1 MTTFATDSL
10 FIICFNTLK
19 HCFTVDLVAA
29 LGGIPGAFFLL
40 LYPYQYPIFFT
51 TKSIKR

>member
-29 LGGIPGAFFLL
+29 KSKIRFFHH
-40 LYPYQYPIFFT
+40 
-51 TKSIKR
+51 

>member
-29 LGGIPGAFFLL
+29 LGGIRVPFSSPLSK
-40 LYPYQYPIFFT
+40 PKIRFFT
-51 TKSIKR
+51 TKSIRK

>member
-10 FIICFNTLK
+10 FIICFDTLK
-19 HCFTVDLVAA
+19 HFTVDLVAA

-40 LYPYQYPIFFT
+40 FQFHFQ
-51 TKSIKR
+51 

>member
-1 MTTFATDSL
+1 MTNFATDSL

-29 LGGIPGAFFLL
+29 LGGIPGAFFFSFIKTQN
-40 LYPYQYPIFFT
+40 PFFHH
-51 TKSIKR
+51 

>member
-29 LGGIPGAFFLL
+29 LGGIPGAFFFSFIKTQN
-40 LYPYQYPIFFT
+40 PFFT
-51 TKSIKR
+51 TKSIRK

>member
-19 HCFTVDLVAA
+19 HCFMVDLVAA
-29 LGGIPGAFFLL
+29 LGGIPGAFFFSPSCSI
-40 LYPYQYPIFFT
+40 PYFSLSSPPEN
-51 TKSIKR
+51 

>member
-1 MTTFATDSL
+1 MYKFATDSL

-29 LGGIPGAFFLL
+29 LGEIPDAFFFSLSKSK
-40 LYPYQYPIFFT
+40 IRFFT
-51 TKSIKR
+51 TKSIRK